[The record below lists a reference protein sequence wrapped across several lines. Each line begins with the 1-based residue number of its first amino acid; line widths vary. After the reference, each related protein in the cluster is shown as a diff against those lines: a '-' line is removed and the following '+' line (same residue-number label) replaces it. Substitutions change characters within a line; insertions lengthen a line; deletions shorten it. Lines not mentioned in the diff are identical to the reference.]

1 MEYIIRHCKEDD
13 LAQLVMLCQKH
24 AEYERAEFNAD
35 EKEALLEEALFAED
49 AKLFCFVVE
58 INQQVAGYFSYTFD
72 FSTWEAKRFLH
83 LDCLYLDD
91 HCRGHGIGEEVMRK
105 LKEIALQENC
115 VNIQWQTPT
124 FNERAIKFY
133 NRIGGIGKEK
143 MRFTLRV

>member
-1 MEYIIRHCKEDD
+1 MEYIIRPCKEDD

-72 FSTWEAKRFLH
+72 FSTWDAKRFLY

-91 HCRGHGIGEEVMRK
+91 HCRGHGIGEEVIRK

-143 MRFTLRV
+143 MRFTIRV